1 MLALSLW
8 YSQLSNVGGRLIMA
22 SDGIWDALSNE
33 AAAESCRGLPA
44 ELAAKLVVKVTL
56 LVANI
61 L

>member
-1 MLALSLW
+1 
-8 YSQLSNVGGRLIMA
+8 MA

-56 LVANI
+56 HVVNSLQYLDSPCLSA
-61 L
+61 